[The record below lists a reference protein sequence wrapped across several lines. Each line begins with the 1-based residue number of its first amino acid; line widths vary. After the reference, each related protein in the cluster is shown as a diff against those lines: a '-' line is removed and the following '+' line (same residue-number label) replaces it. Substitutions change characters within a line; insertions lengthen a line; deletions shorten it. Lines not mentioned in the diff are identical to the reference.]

1 MTPPRIER
9 GLAPGEPSARLVL
22 ALSCLF
28 VLLGLLF
35 LLAPRWGAALFGLP
49 APQGAA
55 LGYVPAIG
63 LRDLA
68 FGLYLFALARLASPA
83 TLGTILALTVVIPV
97 GDVTLIALERGL
109 GSPGHLLLHGLSALI
124 LAAAAVWL
132 LLSGR
137 PSAREERL

>member
-1 MTPPRIER
+1 MTPPRVER
-9 GLAPGEPSARLVL
+9 GLARAEPSTWLVL

-35 LLAPRWGAALFGLP
+35 LLAPRLGAALFGLP
-49 APQGAA
+49 APEGSA

-68 FGLYLFALARLASPA
+68 FGLYLFALARLAGPS
-83 TLGTILALTVVIPV
+83 TLGTILALTVLIPV

-124 LAAAAVWL
+124 LAAAAAWL

>member
-1 MTPPRIER
+1 MTPPRVAR
-9 GLAPGEPSARLVL
+9 GLARAEPSTWLVL

-49 APQGAA
+49 APEGSA

-68 FGLYLFALARLASPA
+68 FGVYLFALARLASPS
-83 TLGTILALTVVIPV
+83 TLGTILALTVLIPV

-124 LAAAAVWL
+124 LATAAGWL
-132 LLSGR
+132 LTGR
-137 PSAREERL
+137 KSAREERL